1 MSTRAGVALMSYQIK
16 PLLKLY
22 SLACASVLLSSV
34 SSCGVPADGDSV
46 GELRG
51 TVLEVPILKP
61 DLVLTDTEGG
71 LYDLRAETDGYLSL
85 VFFGYTNCP
94 DVCPVHMATLAG
106 VFDEL
111 APEVRDATKVI
122 FVSTDPERDTP
133 DRLRQCLRAYHPS
146 FLGLSGEME
155 AINSALAEMK
165 LPGVA
170 VVPGQHGSEVTIGH
184 PSAVLAFGRDGLA
197 RVRYPFGVRRADWV
211 NDLPLLLSENP

>member
-1 MSTRAGVALMSYQIK
+1 M
-16 PLLKLY
+16 
-22 SLACASVLLSSV
+22 
-34 SSCGVPADGDSV
+34 
-46 GELRG
+46 
-51 TVLEVPILKP
+51 EVPIPKP
-61 DLVLTDTEGG
+61 DLVRRDIAGA
-71 LYDLRAETDGYLSL
+71 LYALRAETDGYLSL

-111 APEVRDATKVI
+111 APEVRDAMKVI

-133 DRLRQCLRAYHPS
+133 DRLRQWLRAYHPS
-146 FLGLSGEME
+146 FLGLRGEME
-155 AINSALAEMK
+155 TINAALAEMK

-170 VVPGQHGSEVTIGH
+170 VVPGQHGSEPIIGH

-211 NDLPLLLSENP
+211 NDLPLLLGESP

>member
-71 LYDLRAETDGYLSL
+71 LYDLSL
-85 VFFGYTNCP
+85 I
-94 DVCPVHMATLAG
+94 H
-106 VFDEL
+106 
-111 APEVRDATKVI
+111 I
-122 FVSTDPERDTP
+122 
-133 DRLRQCLRAYHPS
+133 
-146 FLGLSGEME
+146 
-155 AINSALAEMK
+155 
-165 LPGVA
+165 
-170 VVPGQHGSEVTIGH
+170 
-184 PSAVLAFGRDGLA
+184 
-197 RVRYPFGVRRADWV
+197 
-211 NDLPLLLSENP
+211 

>member
-1 MSTRAGVALMSYQIK
+1 MSYQIK
-16 PLLKLY
+16 PLLKLC
-22 SLACASVLLSSV
+22 SLACASVLISSL
-34 SSCGVPADGDSV
+34 SSCGIPADGSSL

-51 TVLEVPILKP
+51 TVMEVPIPKP
-61 DLVLTDTEGG
+61 DLVLTDTEGE

-111 APEVRDATKVI
+111 APEVRDAMKVI

-133 DRLRQCLRAYHPS
+133 DRLRQWLRAYHPS
-146 FLGLSGEME
+146 FLGLRGEME
-155 AINSALAEMK
+155 TINAALAEMK

-170 VVPGQHGSEVTIGH
+170 VVPGQHGSEPIIGH

-211 NDLPLLLSENP
+211 NDLPLLLGESP